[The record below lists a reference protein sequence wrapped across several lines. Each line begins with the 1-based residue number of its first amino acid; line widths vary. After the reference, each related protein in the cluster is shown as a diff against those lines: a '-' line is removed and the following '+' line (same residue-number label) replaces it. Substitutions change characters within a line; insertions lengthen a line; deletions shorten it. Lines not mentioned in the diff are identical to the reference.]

1 MDGWMNSEASHSWQ
15 KANITLF
22 SVGSGLDGLKCL
34 AETPTRRFLSPQT
47 EKNKAPHFFF
57 FFSNSQVS
65 SLVLRMC
72 WIMITVSSIRFLRY
86 LLRFCFI
93 ERYWIFLKQAAH
105 MKTLYPGNRSSEGG
119 FKMQDLGKFTGNRVY
134 LEFALPLATAGTWFK
149 SQLHRWCLWPQ
160 VTSSLW
166 ADVLSNSILR
176 APRSAEREALI
187 PSRLSKIS
195 GLALIGHI

>member
-1 MDGWMNSEASHSWQ
+1 
-15 KANITLF
+15 
-22 SVGSGLDGLKCL
+22 
-34 AETPTRRFLSPQT
+34 
-47 EKNKAPHFFF
+47 
-57 FFSNSQVS
+57 
-65 SLVLRMC
+65 MC

-86 LLRFCFI
+86 LLRFYFI

-119 FKMQDLGKFTGNRVY
+119 FKMQDLGEFTGNRVY

-166 ADVLSNSILR
+166 ADVLSNSILG
-176 APRSAEREALI
+176 APRSAER
-187 PSRLSKIS
+187 PSFLADSAKSQDWLWLDTFRSCVHLWTNPCGQRRTS
-195 GLALIGHI
+195 GGGLES